1 MTVPLAGG
9 DPVSFRPLRPLCRRL
24 ASLLALALIAGCST
38 DTDVVARVGNQPIHG
53 EDLLIVARQ
62 IGARYS
68 GPPDSAKA
76 HLLDDMVRRELLVQG
91 AMRGGFHRDTALLD
105 QRRQLEEQTLRERLF
120 AELSGGTVP
129 VSEGEIQTL
138 HGWRNQE
145 TRARVVFSFSRE
157 GILAAR
163 GDLARGA
170 DFAGVADRFNP
181 PGFTPPGGD
190 LGFVAP
196 GFLLQPL
203 DDLIRTSPPG
213 KLIGPIEARGQ
224 GWFLLRVEERRARQ
238 NSPLEADRNLLTEV
252 IRQRKQRQMMVRA
265 FDRLTAEYEIEVVKG
280 APQELTMRVINA
292 GDQGVPSLTP
302 GEQAT
307 AMARYRGGVYTL
319 GDAFQDL
326 LTGRNQPDFHVLP
339 SVERWLNSRALDRV
353 LLLEARA
360 HQYLE
365 EPVVE
370 RSLREKTNDILLQ
383 SYFAQQILMPTQ
395 ATEEDA
401 RSLYQRAGQVLELK
415 GARILVV
422 SLRDSAA
429 ALQLALSARQAEG
442 LREAV
447 ATAAPGNRV
456 RSETLEFPNPNPV
469 WRSLEPRL
477 RVLEPGQYD
486 GPFQT
491 PLGWLVVQMVSK
503 SQVPSSFDALTEGQ
517 KEMLRNQA
525 TDLKRQQ
532 RLEELIASLRREIPV
547 TIDWRRLK
555 RLQWPEMVPS
565 LPLGGEG

>member
-1 MTVPLAGG
+1 MTVPLTGG

-24 ASLLALALIAGCST
+24 ASLLALALIAGCSA

-76 HLLDDMVRRELLVQG
+76 HLLDDLVRRELLVQG

-120 AELSGGTVP
+120 SELSGGTVP

-163 GDLARGA
+163 SDLARGA

-190 LGFVAP
+190 LGFVTP

-265 FDRLTAEYEIEVVKG
+265 LDRLTAEYEIEVVKG

-292 GDQGVPSLTP
+292 GDQGVPPLTP

-383 SYFAQQILMPTQ
+383 SYFAQQVLMPTQ

-401 RSLYQRAGQVLELK
+401 RALYQRAGQVLELK

-456 RSETLEFPNPNPV
+456 RTETLEFPNPNPV

-491 PLGWLVVQMVSK
+491 PFGWLVVQMVSK